1 MYQYSD
7 AERQQLTVRA
17 EQFDQQIKR
26 FQQGQIHPDIFSQL
40 RLRNGLYEQR
50 HAPMLRVAIPYGEL
64 GSNQLRALADVA
76 DQFDQGYGHF
86 TTRQNIQFNWPKMV
100 NVPAMLKVLAAE
112 DMHAIQTSGSC
123 IRNISTDHLAGVA
136 VDEVEDPRPWC
147 EMLRQWSTLHPEF
160 NWLPRKFKFA
170 LSGSLEDR
178 ALIRLHDI
186 GIQLILD
193 QQGKTCFKV
202 FVGGGMGRTPVI
214 GKEIASQLTEEELL
228 PYLQSILRVY
238 NLHGRR
244 DHKYKSRIKILVN
257 DLGIEAFREK
267 VEEEFE
273 SIDKRNLNESL
284 AYLDQFKLAFKRH
297 NRAHASS
304 PIKQISVDQPQ
315 FTAWVKRNVVAHK
328 NPSLRNVMISLKNA
342 SEAPGDITSHQM
354 RAIADIADSYN
365 NGEIRVHHEQNLLL
379 PSVPADRLFDLWSAL
394 QKFELARANIGEIT
408 DMICCPGMD
417 YCSLANADTIPLA
430 KELNQKFES
439 LLTGYETGIIKLK
452 MSGCMNACGHHH
464 VGDIGILGVDKKGE
478 HWYQITL
485 GGQGGLDAQ
494 LGLRLGPAIH
504 RNNII
509 DALKILVET
518 YIDLR
523 QSRESFAETVKRLG
537 VGPFKEQVYDGKG
550 IRNQA
555 A

>member
-1 MYQYSD
+1 MYRYSD
-7 AERQQLTVRA
+7 AERQQLTIRA
-17 EQFDQQIKR
+17 EQFDQQIER

-76 DQFDQGYGHF
+76 DQFDKGYGHL

-100 NVPAMLKVLAAE
+100 DVPAMLKALAAE

-136 VDEVEDPRPWC
+136 VDEIEDPRPWC

-170 LSGSLEDR
+170 VTGSVEDR

-186 GIQLILD
+186 GLQLIHD
-193 QQGKTCFKV
+193 DKGATCFKV

-214 GKEIASQLTEEELL
+214 GKEIASQISERALL

-257 DLGIEAFREK
+257 DLGIDVFRQK
-267 VEEEFE
+267 VEEEFQ
-273 SIDKRNLNESL
+273 SIDQSNLNEAL
-284 AYLDQFKLAFKRH
+284 IHLDQFKLAFKH
-297 NRAHASS
+297 HIKSS
-304 PIKQISVDQPQ
+304 TSSSITRIPVDHPQ
-315 FTAWVKRNVVAHK
+315 FTAWVKKNVVAHK

-342 SEAPGDITSHQM
+342 GEAPGDITSRQM
-354 RAIADIADSYN
+354 RAVADIADSYSG
-365 NGEIRVHHEQNLLL
+365 GEIRVHHEQNLLL
-379 PSVPADRLFDLWSAL
+379 PSVPRDSLFDVWTAL
-394 QKFELARANIGEIT
+394 QDTQLDRANIGEIT

-430 KELNQKFES
+430 KELNQKFEN
-439 LLTGYETGIIKLK
+439 LLSDQEAGTIKLK

-504 RNNII
+504 RDNII
-509 DALKILVET
+509 DALKTLVET
-518 YIDLR
+518 YISLR
-523 QSRESFAETVKRLG
+523 QHNESFSEAVKRLG
-537 VGPFKEQVYDGKG
+537 VKSFKENVYDGKG
-550 IRNQA
+550 NRKQA